1 MNIDLIYTSLTLSG
15 PLLRNSELYCHL
27 FYLFAFKKVDLK
39 VSVGSVVNLSLLIL
53 FYSFAFKKVD
63 LKVSVGSV
71 VQFKFTYFRQI
82 NIWRRKSEIY
92 MYTQKE

>member
-39 VSVGSVVNLSLLIL
+39 VSVGSVV
-53 FYSFAFKKVD
+53 
-63 LKVSVGSV
+63 
-71 VQFKFTYFRQI
+71 QFKFTYFRQI